1 MTRKPSVD
9 LSRRSLLLGGMLVA
23 TSATAAALQLRV
35 RFQRPLHEDLGDQIP
50 RAVGQWNEIDGGEV
64 VRPPEAAATN
74 RYDQEVSRV
83 YATEGMPGVMLM
95 IAYGTT
101 QSDTLQV
108 HRPEFCY
115 PASGFSLG
123 ESQKVR
129 QPVGS
134 SLQIPA
140 TFFTAVR
147 GDRVEQ
153 VLYWVRLGKHFPTS
167 WLQQHLARLEDRA
180 TGVVPDGILV
190 RASVIDPDA
199 QASKQL
205 LSGFL
210 EQLVQRSGPA
220 AHRALLG

>member
-1 MTRKPSVD
+1 MTGEPPLD
-9 LSRRSLLLGGMLVA
+9 LSRRSLLLGGMLLT
-23 TSATAAALQLRV
+23 TSAAAAALQLRV
-35 RFQRPLHEDLGDQIP
+35 RFQQPVRADLGDDIP
-50 RAVGQWNEIDGGEV
+50 RGFGEWSEIDGGDV
-64 VRPPEAAATN
+64 VRPAEAAATS

-83 YATEGMPGVMLM
+83 YTSEGVPGVMLM

-115 PASGFSLG
+115 PAAGFSLG
-123 ESQKVR
+123 QPVTVR

-134 SLQIPA
+134 SLYVPA

-167 WLQQHLARLEDRA
+167 WLRQHLARLEDRIV
-180 TGVVPDGILV
+180 GVVPDGVLV
-190 RASVIDPDA
+190 RASIINPDA
-199 QASKQL
+199 QSSRQI

-210 EQLVQRSGPA
+210 DQLVQRSGTA
-220 AHRALLG
+220 ARRALLG